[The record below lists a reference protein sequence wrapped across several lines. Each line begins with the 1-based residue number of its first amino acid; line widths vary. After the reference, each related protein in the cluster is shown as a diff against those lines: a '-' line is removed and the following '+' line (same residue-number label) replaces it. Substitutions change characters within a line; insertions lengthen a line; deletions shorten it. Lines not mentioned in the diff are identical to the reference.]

1 MVVLQTLTGDM
12 QILDGERG
20 GRTEST
26 FKHIEELC
34 RYRKKCDAASTEGI
48 CRYWVQ
54 IYTDRDVQ
62 TLIIA
67 STRKRI
73 MKSFGGVQTDTVRRF
88 AVSNTENG

>member
-1 MVVLQTLTGDM
+1 M
-12 QILDGERG
+12 QALCCGGAANTDRGYADIGWGEEG

-67 STRKRI
+67 STRKRDYEVI
-73 MKSFGGVQTDTVRRF
+73 WWG
-88 AVSNTENG
+88 AN